1 MYKVRVYDKDG
12 NRRYSDPLHPG
23 DYDAAFS
30 TYQAAERYVEWRE
43 RQNQRCVII
52 HEREEI

>member
-12 NRRYSDPLHPG
+12 NRRYSDPLHPD

-30 TYQAAERYVEWRE
+30 TYQAAERYVEYRE
-43 RQNQRCVII
+43 RHNSRCIII